1 MNESID
7 ARFPVILVE
16 DDEDL
21 REAIAVTLR
30 MKNIDFVT
38 HQRAETVVP
47 LLRPWTQYGIGH
59 RL

>member
-1 MNESID
+1 MNDSLD
-7 ARFPVILVE
+7 PRFPVILVE

-38 HQRAETVVP
+38 HQRA
-47 LLRPWTQYGIGH
+47 
-59 RL
+59 